1 MSKSMEEFEIDLE
14 GLEAELSNL
23 DNFLEDT
30 LEDSSLQG
38 ENIFKKVFLF
48 LEKGEFSELNNLI
61 QDLGKLQFEDKKL
74 ENFRKIIKNS
84 LVLISIH
91 RSIFEL
97 FYFLKNNADKFLS
110 TKDENILKRMVS
122 FYKRAKQS
130 NKGKAESSE
139 LIKAVED
146 VISSKLHEINIKIE
160 ENQRILHRIISKE
173 AEISE
178 KREEEIEEY
187 FSGKGLYAK
196 IKIDNYYVLDNEYI
210 LNQFKINKNKAKKL
224 TKKSFIK
231 LKQLLSPFSSPVKEA
246 RGILRKYS
254 AKEAKELNIYPLH
267 ISKMCKNPKWALV
280 VDLGEEKMGVI
291 FAEEI
296 DNSLI
301 EGEVER
307 DILRSGSS
315 TFKILNPKEMWQKQQ
330 EEWEGF

>member
-1 MSKSMEEFEIDLE
+1 MEEFEIDLE

-30 LEDSSLQG
+30 QEDNFLQG
-38 ENIFKKVFLF
+38 ESLFKKVCLF
-48 LEKGEFSELNNLI
+48 LEKGEFSDLNNLI

-74 ENFRKIIKNS
+74 ENFRKVIKNS

-91 RSIFEL
+91 RNIFEL
-97 FYFLKNNADKFLS
+97 FYFLKNNTDKFLN

-122 FYKRAKQS
+122 FYKKAKQ
-130 NKGKAESSE
+130 NNTGKAESSE
-139 LIKAVED
+139 LIKTIEE

-173 AEISE
+173 AEVIE

-196 IKIDNYYVLDNEYI
+196 VKIDNYYVLDNEYI

-231 LKQLLSPFSSPVKEA
+231 LKQLLSPFSSPVKDA
-246 RGILRKYS
+246 RGELRKYS
-254 AKEAKELNIYPLH
+254 AKQAKELNIYPLH

-296 DNSLI
+296 DNNLI

>member
-1 MSKSMEEFEIDLE
+1 MEEFEIDLE

-30 LEDSSLQG
+30 QEDNFLQRESL
-38 ENIFKKVFLF
+38 FKKVCLF
-48 LEKGEFSELNNLI
+48 LEKGEFSDLNNLI

-74 ENFRKIIKNS
+74 ENFRKVIKNS

-91 RSIFEL
+91 RNIFEL
-97 FYFLKNNADKFLS
+97 FYFLKNNTDKFLN

-122 FYKRAKQS
+122 FYKKAKQ
-130 NKGKAESSE
+130 NNTGKAESSE
-139 LIKAVED
+139 LIKTIEE

-173 AEISE
+173 AEVIE

-196 IKIDNYYVLDNEYI
+196 VKIDNYYVLDNEYI

-231 LKQLLSPFSSPVKEA
+231 LKQLLSPFSSPVKDA
-246 RGILRKYS
+246 RGELRKYS
-254 AKEAKELNIYPLH
+254 AKQAKELNIYPLH

-296 DNSLI
+296 DNNLI